1 MQHKITEMTY
11 STRKLGNAF
20 TWLGWIIGLL
30 LLMLLFN
37 RILGD
42 RQNPNRSI
50 DTVQNAGQQQVE
62 LKRNRQGHYVFNGFI
77 NGQKVTFMIDTG
89 ATTTSIPLSLGER
102 LGLRKGFRYQV
113 QTANGVSS
121 AWSTRIDSLRI
132 GDMEFN
138 NVEASLNPGY
148 QGNEIL
154 LGMNVLK
161 NIEMIQR
168 GDSLILRK

>member
-1 MQHKITEMTY
+1 MMRMAY

-30 LLMLLFN
+30 LLILLFN

-50 DTVQNAGQQQVE
+50 NTVQSNGLQQVE
-62 LKRNRQGHYVFNGFI
+62 LKRNRLGHYVFNGFI
-77 NGQKVTFMIDTG
+77 NGHEVTFMIDTG
-89 ATTTSIPLSLGER
+89 ATTTSIPLALGQQ
-102 LGLRKGFRYQV
+102 LGLRKGYRFQV
-113 QTANGVSS
+113 QTANGVAD

-132 GDMEFN
+132 GEMEFN
-138 NVEASLNPGY
+138 NVQASLNPGFA
-148 QGNEIL
+148 GNEVL
-154 LGMNVLK
+154 LGMNILK

-168 GDSLILRK
+168 GDTLILRK